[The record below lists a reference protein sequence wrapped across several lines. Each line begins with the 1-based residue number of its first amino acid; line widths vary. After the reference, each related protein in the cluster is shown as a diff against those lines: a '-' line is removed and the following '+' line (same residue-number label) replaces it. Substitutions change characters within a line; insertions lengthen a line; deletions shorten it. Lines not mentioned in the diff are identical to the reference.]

1 MILSYI
7 CQPPKR
13 AFHNQEV
20 ETQLIGKEEEIIL
33 SYHPKWQP
41 RTVQSWQ
48 LWAKGRERERAH
60 PLLRRNHSPF
70 SHLKTHSGENSKK
83 CNLCDFGR
91 KGSPTS
97 EDETLPFSA
106 HCSHLNWVWWHLW
119 ICAQNE
125 NSQCLKQE
133 LEMHIA
139 PRISLTVF

>member
-1 MILSYI
+1 MILPDV

-48 LWAKGRERERAH
+48 LWARGREREGS
-60 PLLRRNHSPF
+60 PTPF
-70 SHLKTHSGENSKK
+70 SHWKTHGGENSKK

-106 HCSHLNWVWWHLW
+106 HCSHLNC
-119 ICAQNE
+119 I
-125 NSQCLKQE
+125 
-133 LEMHIA
+133 
-139 PRISLTVF
+139 